1 MSPMSALV
9 AVGGLQHV
17 FLEFAVAF
25 HIQQTEDHVQFIH
38 KLMGGGAQGIHI
50 AHHAVQSL
58 QQLADLRFITEG
70 TDGADHRTLAANGHC
85 IADQQQ
91 TIAPQFAVVH
101 WLAALQYGLQIVEQ
115 GAVNES
121 LIRAGKE
128 DLFRRGVDE
137 IYLAM
142 GIDRYHPP
150 P

>member
-1 MSPMSALV
+1 MLNVADVRLV

-58 QQLADLRFITEG
+58 QQLADLRFIAEG
-70 TDGADHRTLAANGHC
+70 TDGADHRTWLRMGTVLPIGSGPLHPSSRSY
-85 IADQQQ
+85 D
-91 TIAPQFAVVH
+91 

-115 GAVNES
+115 G
-121 LIRAGKE
+121 L
-128 DLFRRGVDE
+128 
-137 IYLAM
+137 
-142 GIDRYHPP
+142 
-150 P
+150 